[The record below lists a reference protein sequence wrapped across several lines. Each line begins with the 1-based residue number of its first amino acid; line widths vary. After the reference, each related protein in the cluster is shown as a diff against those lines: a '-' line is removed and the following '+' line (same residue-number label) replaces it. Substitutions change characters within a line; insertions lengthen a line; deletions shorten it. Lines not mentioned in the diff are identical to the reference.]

1 MGKKKQIKKTQNQKP
16 REDAG
21 KRKPAGR
28 RYLVARKIP
37 LSLLLAL
44 TLPLTVCFFGP
55 FETYCGNMS
64 EFLFSLGDF
73 LPLCIGLGLAIAAVI
88 FAVLLL
94 LDGIAYDIAC
104 AVAVW
109 LSVMAFAQ
117 RYYLNLG
124 VNALA
129 GDGVGITEA
138 SPLAVVLNTVIWV
151 LVGAA
156 VITALILLK
165 KKNIAPFFVS
175 AAVLLLAVLI
185 TQTVGFVALSFDT
198 DVYVP
203 VTERMEDGEEQAD
216 DAAREPGVLTFKNMN
231 KLSEG
236 KNVVFFLIDRFDV
249 RYFEKLQKTDPE
261 FLEGLE
267 GFTFYNDYTSL
278 YCRTYPAVASILTG
292 MENDFEGSRLSYFRE
307 AYTDGGPMR
316 ALHNAGYDVNLY
328 TEQYYV
334 YDDAYYMSDYV
345 DNLSGVNGY
354 AIDSNGALAGDMLR
368 LSLSTCLPFSLKNIV
383 GYMSTPDFN
392 SHAVYDS
399 DQPTYEADMKDVYDY
414 ITENEFATVKST
426 GQFSFI
432 HIYGCHTPVEYNLNW
447 EKANDQ
453 EQSDTT
459 MALKQSLIIIYEY
472 IEEMKR
478 LGLYE
483 DATIVITG
491 DHPAALSDTKLIGE
505 ASKSDNGTRVTA
517 MLFKKS
523 GESEGALVTNTAQI
537 SQDQLWATI
546 FESEGLYSLKQGES
560 FFDIAEGEERVRRY
574 LFELSVYVGDDR
586 ADEIVE
592 YEITGTARDADNWVV
607 KDRRVIG
614 RIYK

>member
-1 MGKKKQIKKTQNQKP
+1 M
-16 REDAG
+16 
-21 KRKPAGR
+21 
-28 RYLVARKIP
+28 
-37 LSLLLAL
+37 
-44 TLPLTVCFFGP
+44 
-55 FETYCGNMS
+55 
-64 EFLFSLGDF
+64 
-73 LPLCIGLGLAIAAVI
+73 
-88 FAVLLL
+88 
-94 LDGIAYDIAC
+94 
-104 AVAVW
+104 
-109 LSVMAFAQ
+109 
-117 RYYLNLG
+117 
-124 VNALA
+124 
-129 GDGVGITEA
+129 
-138 SPLAVVLNTVIWV
+138 
-151 LVGAA
+151 
-156 VITALILLK
+156 
-165 KKNIAPFFVS
+165 
-175 AAVLLLAVLI
+175 
-185 TQTVGFVALSFDT
+185 
-198 DVYVP
+198 
-203 VTERMEDGEEQAD
+203 
-216 DAAREPGVLTFKNMN
+216 
-231 KLSEG
+231 
-236 KNVVFFLIDRFDV
+236 VFFLIDRFDV

-523 GESEGALVTNTAQI
+523 GVSEGALVTNTAQI

-574 LFELSVYVGDDR
+574 LFELSVSVGDDR